1 MGVALFGI
9 SVPNFWLELHIR
21 LGTYREGLRLTKKYL
36 HTDYRRLVQE
46 VVGRLWKGKDAA
58 PYDTLVRGSRYISGV
73 KETIAAI
80 KKDGA
85 ATAIITSGPKDLA
98 LHHDAKRRAAAFH
111 DPHLHGRGLAA
122 QQRLRGDE
130 ERVERIPRRVI
141 LGDVERVEVVVLEL
155 QLRSLDDLKTAKPDP
170 KQVQALDSYRA
181 DDVHAREQ
189 ARAAGLR
196 ENQIAHLAKEE

>member
-1 MGVALFGI
+1 MDGVIF
-9 SVPNFWLELHIR
+9 SVPNFWLELHKR

-98 LHHDAKRRAAAFH
+98 LRA
-111 DPHLHGRGLAA
+111 
-122 QQRLRGDE
+122 QRELGIGHIFANELVVKDGVITGEFRWPIGDGEQEKVRVLR
-130 ERVERIPRRVI
+130 
-141 LGDVERVEVVVLEL
+141 EL
-155 QLRSLDDLKTAKPDP
+155 C
-170 KQVQALDSYRA
+170 
-181 DDVHAREQ
+181 
-189 ARAAGLR
+189 AGLR
-196 ENQIAHLAKEE
+196 ISPADVAYVGDHRNDLGVFGIVGLAIAFCSGTKELRDRAHVTIDEPDLRLILPHLQ